1 MGGAMKSMKLRV
13 VWVLVGMG
21 LAMSLSVG
29 FMGSEQSVS
38 AQLVTADPVFVGAGD
53 IASCN
58 SEGDEA
64 TTNLLDT
71 IPGTVYTTGDNAYD
85 SGTALEFENCYNPS
99 WGRHKAR
106 TRPAVGNHEYYS
118 TTNASGY
125 FGYFGAAA
133 GDPSKGYYSYNLGE
147 WHMVALNSMC
157 EKVGGCG
164 ATSPMVKWLE
174 QDLVANPKTCTLA
187 YFHHPLFSSGS
198 SHGGNS
204 KMKPSWEV
212 LYAADADVVLNGHV
226 HNYERF
232 APQTPSGVADPAQGI
247 REFVVGTGGK
257 SLNSFVSPV
266 ANSEVRDASTYGV
279 LKLTLHPTSY
289 DWQFVRAPNA
299 TIIGD
304 TGSASCEADGT
315 TPTDVP
321 GPPTVI
327 STSPANNA
335 TAIATDPVTATF
347 SEDMKA
353 SSIITPATTFK
364 LVQLNSNG
372 TTTKLTA
379 TVTYDAATKKAILD
393 PTSALSPG
401 QTYKATVT
409 SGTQDSAG
417 NALDQKP
424 NIAGNQSKRW
434 KFTVV
439 Q

>member
-1 MGGAMKSMKLRV
+1 MGGAMKAMKLGMI
-13 VWVLVGMG
+13 WVLVGMG
-21 LAMSLSVG
+21 LAMLLSVG
-29 FMGSEQSVS
+29 VLGSEQSVS
-38 AQLVTADPVFVGAGD
+38 AQVVTEADPVFVGAGD

-58 SEGDEA
+58 SQGDEA
-64 TTNLLDT
+64 TANLLDT

-85 SGTALEFENCYNPS
+85 TGTATEFTECYDPS

-157 EKVGGCG
+157 ENVGGCG
-164 ATSPMVKWLE
+164 ATSPMVKWLKD
-174 QDLVANPKTCTLA
+174 DLAANPRTCTLA

-232 APQTPSGVADPAQGI
+232 APQTPSGVADTAQGI

-257 SLNSFVSPV
+257 SLNSFDSTV

-279 LKLTLHPTSY
+279 LKLELHPSSY
-289 DWQFVRAPNA
+289 DWQFVPVA
-299 TIIGD
+299 GD
-304 TGSASCEADGT
+304 TFTDIGSDSCDPGGT
-315 TPTDVP
+315 TPPDTEA
-321 GPPTVI
+321 PTVI
-327 STSPANNA
+327 ATFPTANA
-335 TAIATDPVTATF
+335 TGVAPTTNVTATF
-347 SEDMKA
+347 SEAMDP
-353 SSIITPATTFK
+353 SSINSQTFK
-364 LVQLNSNG
+364 LFRKGS
-372 TTTKLTA
+372 TTKIAAQVSYPDPDSPSYTA
-379 TVTYDAATKKAILD
+379 KLD
-393 PTSALSPG
+393 PKDPLRSG
-401 QTYKATVT
+401 RTYKAVVT
-409 SGTQDSAG
+409 TGAKDDPAG
-417 NALDQKP
+417 DHLAQQYK
-424 NIAGNQSKRW
+424 W
-434 KFTVV
+434 FFTVR
-439 Q
+439 

>member
-21 LAMSLSVG
+21 LAMPLSVG

-38 AQLVTADPVFVGAGD
+38 AQVVTADPVFVGAGD

-64 TTNLLDT
+64 TANLLDT

-85 SGTALEFENCYNPS
+85 SGTALEFENCYDPS
-99 WGRHKAR
+99 WGRHKAK

-157 EKVGGCG
+157 ENVGGCG
-164 ATSPMVKWLE
+164 ATSPMVEWLE
-174 QDLVANPKTCTLA
+174 QDLAANPRTCTLA

-232 APQTPSGVADPAQGI
+232 APQTPSGVADSAQGV

-257 SLNSFVSPV
+257 SLNSFASPV

-279 LKLTLHPTSY
+279 LKLTLHPSSY
-289 DWQFVRAPNA
+289 DWQFVPVAGE
-299 TIIGD
+299 TFTDIGSD
-304 TGSASCEADGT
+304 SCDPGGT
-315 TPTDVP
+315 TPPDTK
-321 GPPTVI
+321 PPTVI
-327 STSPANNA
+327 DTFPSAD
-335 TAIATDPVTATF
+335 AIGVDPTTNVTATF
-347 SEDMKA
+347 SEGMDP
-353 SSIITPATTFK
+353 SSINGQTFK
-364 LVQLNSNG
+364 LFRKGS
-372 TTTKLTA
+372 TTKIAAQVSYPDPNSPPYTA
-379 TVTYDAATKKAILD
+379 KLD
-393 PTSALSPG
+393 PKDSLQSG
-401 QTYKATVT
+401 RTYKAVVT
-409 SGTQDSAG
+409 TGAKDDDPAG
-417 NALDQKP
+417 DHLAQQYK
-424 NIAGNQSKRW
+424 W
-434 KFTVV
+434 FFTVR
-439 Q
+439 